1 VRALPS
7 VLRLFLA
14 IVVTGVLVATSCMV
28 ITPYATDLVHAN
40 KAVPEEIDL
49 ALLDDYAER
58 SYIYAGD
65 GQLLATLHGEENRQ
79 PVKLAAVPQPVIDA
93 VLAVEDAD
101 FYNHGGVNV
110 RANFRALLENVSA
123 GGVEQ
128 GGSTI
133 TQQLVKNALL
143 DDEQTFAR
151 KSKEAAIAIR
161 LEQQLTEFAADFG
174 AADPVR
180 AAKDNILEKYLNTVY
195 FGAGAY
201 GVQAAAETYWGKDI
215 GELSWAEGA
224 MLAATISNPAAYDPT
239 LHPEAATKQRQIA
252 LDRLVHLEK
261 ITADQARSFG
271 TEALPVDRCSV
282 ADATA
287 TACGNLALPEQQG
300 YFAEEVKQ
308 QLLNDP
314 KYNVGADYET
324 RYNSVFGGGL
334 KVYTT
339 LNPGLQTE
347 SERAIRDIV
356 PPNDKNV
363 QGVSVS
369 IEPTT
374 GAVRAMVGG
383 PGFDHY
389 QYNIATH
396 QPGRQTGS
404 SFKTFVLLTAFEQG
418 NVPAD
423 YIGGAG
429 TFPNPGGNDTT
440 FEVKSGNGGSLTSVT
455 TSSSNGAFVRLGYV
469 VGLENVVELARKMGV
484 TSDLPL
490 FPSMPLGTLLTTPI
504 EMASAY
510 SAIPNGGIHEPYYLI
525 DRVENSSG
533 QVLYEHVPAG
543 TRAFSQES
551 ACLATQV
558 LEENVRSGTGRRAGL
573 GRQAAAG
580 KTGTTD
586 NGADTWFV
594 GFTPYL
600 VTAVWMGNPDNQE
613 ENTEYIGGAENFGG
627 VYPARIWGQLNTWYH
642 DQLPDT
648 SFNRCAGTRGGRTVK
663 GLGDNRLAGGGQ
675 GADNGDN

>member
-1 VRALPS
+1 MRPLS
-7 VLRLFLA
+7 SLLRLALA
-14 IVVTGVLVATSCMV
+14 IVATAALVAGSFAV
-28 ITPYATDLVHAN
+28 LSPYAGELVSAN
-40 KAVPEEIDL
+40 RAVPEEIDL
-49 ALLDDYAER
+49 AQLDDYAER

-65 GQLLATLHGEENRQ
+65 GALLATLHGEENRQ
-79 PVKLAAVPQPVIDA
+79 PVKLAAVPETVIQS

-161 LEQQLTEFAADFG
+161 LEQQLTEFAVQFG

-201 GVQAAAETYWGKDI
+201 GVQAAAETYWGKDV
-215 GELSWAEGA
+215 GELTWAEGA

-239 LHPEAATKQRQIA
+239 LHPERAKKQRQIA
-252 LDRLVHLEK
+252 LDRLAHLNK
-261 ITADQARSFG
+261 ITATESRSFG
-271 TEALPVDRCSV
+271 TELLPVDRCSV

-287 TACGNLALPEQQG
+287 TACGQLQLPEQQG

-314 KYNVGADYET
+314 KYNVGADYTT

-339 LNPGLQTE
+339 LNPGLQAA
-347 SERAIRDIV
+347 SETAIRDIV

-369 IEPTT
+369 IEPSS

-383 PGFDHY
+383 PGFDFY
-389 QYNIATH
+389 QFNIATH

-404 SFKTFVLLTAFEQG
+404 AFKTFVLLTALEQG
-418 NVPAD
+418 NVPGD
-423 YIGGAG
+423 YVGGAG
-429 TFPNPGGNDTT
+429 DFPNPDGEPNPYP
-440 FEVKSGNGGSLTSVT
+440 VRSGAGGSLTAVT
-455 TSSSNGAFVRLGYV
+455 TSSSNGAYVRLGYV
-469 VGLENVVELARKMGV
+469 VGLQNVIDLARKMGM
-484 TSDLPL
+484 TSDLITV
-490 FPSMPLGTLLTTPI
+490 PSLPLGSKESTPI

-510 SAIPNGGIHEPYYLI
+510 SSIPNGGVHEPSYLI
-525 DRVENSSG
+525 DRIEDPNG
-533 QVLYEHVPAG
+533 QIIYEHVPSG

-551 ACLATQV
+551 ACLTSQV
-558 LEENVRSGTGRRAGL
+558 LEQNVRSGTGRRASL
-573 GRQAAAG
+573 GAQAAAG

-586 NGADTWFV
+586 GGTDTWFV

-600 VTAVWMGNPDNQE
+600 TTAVWMGNPDDQK
-613 ENTEYIGGAENFGG
+613 ENTEYIGGQENFGG
-627 VYPARIWGQLNTWYH
+627 VYPARIWGQLNTWFH
-642 DQLPDT
+642 DQVPDLA
-648 SFNRCAGTRGGRTVK
+648 FPRCAGTRGPRTVS

-675 GADNGDN
+675 GSRGGDR

>member
-1 VRALPS
+1 VRAASSL
-7 VLRLFLA
+7 LRLVLV
-14 IVVTGVLVATSCMV
+14 IVVTGALVAVSLLV
-28 ITPYATDLVHAN
+28 ITPYATDVVHAN
-40 KAVPEEIDL
+40 KAEPEEIDL
-49 ALLDDYAER
+49 AALDDYAER

-65 GQLLATLHGEENRQ
+65 GTLLATLHGEENRQ
-79 PVKLAAVPQPVIDA
+79 PVKLAAVPQPVIDS

-110 RANFRALLENVSA
+110 KANFRALLENVSA

-161 LEQQLTEFAADFG
+161 LEQQLTEFAEQFG
-174 AADPVR
+174 APDPVR

-215 GELSWAEGA
+215 GELSWTEGA
-224 MLAATISNPAAYDPT
+224 MLAAVISNPAAYDPT
-239 LHPEAATKQRQIA
+239 LHPQAAKKQRQIA
-252 LDRLVHLEK
+252 LDRLVHLNK

-287 TACGNLALPEQQG
+287 TACGNLQLPEQQG

-314 KYNVGADYET
+314 KYNVGADYT
-324 RYNSVFGGGL
+324 ARYNSVFGGGL

-339 LNPGLQTE
+339 LNPSLQTA
-347 SERAIRDIV
+347 SENAIRDIV
-356 PPNDKNV
+356 PANDKGV
-363 QGVSVS
+363 VGVSVS
-369 IEPTT
+369 IEPST

-383 PGFDHY
+383 PGFDNY
-389 QYNIATH
+389 QYNIVTH

-404 SFKTFVLLTAFEQG
+404 SFKTYVLLTALEQG

-423 YIGGAG
+423 YVGGG
-429 TFPNPGGNDTT
+429 GDFPNPGGEPNPYPMHA
-440 FEVKSGNGGSLTSVT
+440 GNGGSLTSVT

-469 VGLENVVELARKMGV
+469 VGLQNVIDLARKLGI
-484 TSDLPL
+484 TSDLSTV
-490 FPSMPLGTLLTTPI
+490 PSLPLGTKDTTPI

-510 SAIPNGGIHEPYYLI
+510 STIPNGGVHEPWYLI
-525 DRVENSSG
+525 DRIENSSG
-533 QVLYEHVPAG
+533 QVIYEQTPSG
-543 TRAFSQES
+543 TRAFSQDT

-558 LEENVRSGTGRRAGL
+558 LEENVRSGTGRRASL
-573 GRQAAAG
+573 GGQAAAG

-586 NGADTWFV
+586 RGTDTWFV

-600 VTAVWMGNPDNQE
+600 TTAVWMGNPNDTLQ
-613 ENTEYIGGAENFGG
+613 NTEYIGGQENFGG
-627 VYPARIWGQLNTWYH
+627 VYPARIWGQLNTAYH
-642 DQLPDT
+642 NDLPDLG
-648 SFNRCAGTRGGRTVK
+648 FPRCAGTRGGRTVQ
-663 GLGDNRLAGGGQ
+663 GLGDNRLAGGGT
-675 GADNGDN
+675 GARDGN

>member
-1 VRALPS
+1 MRALSS
-7 VLRLFLA
+7 VLRLA
-14 IVVTGVLVATSCMV
+14 IVIVVTAALVAGSFV
-28 ITPYATDLVHAN
+28 VLSPYAGDLVSAN
-40 KAVPEEIDL
+40 RAEPEEIDL
-49 ALLDDYAER
+49 AQLDDYAER

-65 GQLLATLHGEENRQ
+65 GALLATLHGEENRQ
-79 PVKLAAVPQPVIDA
+79 PVKLAAVPATVTES

-101 FYNHGGVNV
+101 FYNHGGVNIK
-110 RANFRALLENVSA
+110 ANFRALLENVSA

-161 LEQQLTEFAADFG
+161 LEQQLTEFATQFG

-201 GVQAAAETYWGKDI
+201 GVQAAAETYWGKDV
-215 GELSWAEGA
+215 GELDWAEGA

-239 LHPEAATKQRQIA
+239 LHPEKAKKQRQIA

-261 ITADQARSFG
+261 ITADEARSFG
-271 TEALPVDRCSV
+271 TEPLPVDRCSV

-287 TACGNLALPEQQG
+287 TNCGGLQLPEQQG

-314 KYNVGADYET
+314 KFNVGADYT
-324 RYNSVFGGGL
+324 ARYNSVFGGGL

-339 LNPGLQTE
+339 LNPGLQTA
-347 SERAIRDIV
+347 SETAIRDIV

-369 IEPTT
+369 IEPST

-383 PGFDHY
+383 PGFDFY

-396 QPGRQTGS
+396 RPGRQTGS

-423 YIGGAG
+423 YVRRGRRRSPTPTACPTPTGCRRR
-429 TFPNPGGNDTT
+429 
-440 FEVKSGNGGSLTSVT
+440 NGGSLT
-455 TSSSNGAFVRLGYV
+455 
-469 VGLENVVELARKMGV
+469 VGHHVVVER
-484 TSDLPL
+484 
-490 FPSMPLGTLLTTPI
+490 
-504 EMASAY
+504 
-510 SAIPNGGIHEPYYLI
+510 
-525 DRVENSSG
+525 RV
-533 QVLYEHVPAG
+533 
-543 TRAFSQES
+543 RAPR
-551 ACLATQV
+551 ATWSV
-558 LEENVRSGTGRRAGL
+558 
-573 GRQAAAG
+573 
-580 KTGTTD
+580 
-586 NGADTWFV
+586 
-594 GFTPYL
+594 
-600 VTAVWMGNPDNQE
+600 
-613 ENTEYIGGAENFGG
+613 
-627 VYPARIWGQLNTWYH
+627 
-642 DQLPDT
+642 
-648 SFNRCAGTRGGRTVK
+648 
-663 GLGDNRLAGGGQ
+663 
-675 GADNGDN
+675 